1 MGYIP
6 QNWATSSL
14 LVKRDTQYGNDQRQS
29 GFMYEI
35 LRVGTCRLN
44 GTRGSR
50 VKKSVTLCQ
59 SRRCRV
65 THHCSGL
72 GEKQAQA
79 QEGDR
84 ASISQ
89 LCSPNHVAEGVFRR
103 SEVAGKDLNNTG
115 DKCGEKMGCRADST
129 FLFSSDRQFEAT
141 SAALP
146 WPLMSMHRP
155 CD

>member
-1 MGYIP
+1 M
-6 QNWATSSL
+6 
-14 LVKRDTQYGNDQRQS
+14 
-29 GFMYEI
+29 
-35 LRVGTCRLN
+35 GTCRLN

-115 DKCGEKMGCRADST
+115 DKSAERRWGAVPT
-129 FLFSSDRQFEAT
+129 PLFYFRRTGSSK
-141 SAALP
+141 
-146 WPLMSMHRP
+146 RP
-155 CD
+155 AQHCHGHLCPCTGLVTDCCIRGLAELNHHGSSIRYRSQVML